1 MSDCTLKTGELE
13 LEVSNLSTITEKQ
26 RCEINSFIGG
36 NININKILNNNLMNF
51 ENKQMSTIYF
61 IVCKI
66 INEYTNTL
74 KKNNISI
81 DSKII
86 EDFLVNNCIE
96 TINNYYSNIKK
107 RNRKK
112 IDKDSMCMGRKLD
125 GHQCT
130 RKKKDG
136 YDFCQSHLKKLPN
149 GRIDEECKLPKKNN
163 KRGRKPKVESDPRQH
178 DADYITL
185 WEDIIN
191 DEKVLIDIYN
201 NVFTFDMNNPKFL
214 GKKTIDNTIIPV
226 TKLK

>member
-81 DSKII
+81 DS
-86 EDFLVNNCIE
+86 
-96 TINNYYSNIKK
+96 
-107 RNRKK
+107 
-112 IDKDSMCMGRKLD
+112 
-125 GHQCT
+125 
-130 RKKKDG
+130 
-136 YDFCQSHLKKLPN
+136 
-149 GRIDEECKLPKKNN
+149 
-163 KRGRKPKVESDPRQH
+163 
-178 DADYITL
+178 
-185 WEDIIN
+185 
-191 DEKVLIDIYN
+191 
-201 NVFTFDMNNPKFL
+201 
-214 GKKTIDNTIIPV
+214 
-226 TKLK
+226 